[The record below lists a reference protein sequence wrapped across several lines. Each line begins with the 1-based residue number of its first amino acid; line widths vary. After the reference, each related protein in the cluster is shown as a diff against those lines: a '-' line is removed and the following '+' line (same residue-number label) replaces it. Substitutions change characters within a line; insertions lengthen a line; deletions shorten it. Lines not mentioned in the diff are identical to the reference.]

1 MNKELRVIILA
12 AGKGTRMNSDLPK
25 VLHKLQGK
33 ALIDYV
39 IDESELLDPKEIILV
54 VGFKKEQVIKHTKNR
69 FHLKYATQVEQLGT
83 GHAVLQTKELLKN
96 KIHKFT
102 VSNALGQG
110 KEVPITEVYRGIAH
124 EISLLKKVRLEIAVN
139 DEYVDNA
146 VDSIVKVAQRAKDK
160 GRGKI
165 FILPVEECIRLRTN
179 ERGKEAIG

>member
-1 MNKELRVIILA
+1 MSFIVLNTGSNILRLLVDSGCKIKVVPA
-12 AGKGTRMNSDLPK
+12 DYPVDK
-25 VLHKLQGK
+25 VLEFKPDGVFLSNGPG
-33 ALIDYV
+33 
-39 IDESELLDPKEIILV
+39 DPKACD
-54 VGFKKEQVIKHTKNR
+54 
-69 FHLKYATQVEQLGT
+69 YAIQNIR
-83 GHAVLQTKELLKN
+83 ELLKN
-96 KIHKFT
+96 KIYKFT

-146 VDSIVKVAQRAKDK
+146 VDSIIKVAQGAKDK